1 VARQEGFQL
10 AIKRCIDVGC
20 AVGLLLGTAPVIA
33 LAALSIRATMD
44 APVLFRQ
51 RRPGKH
57 GVPFTVYKFRT
68 MRAGDGADGERLT
81 PLGRLLRATSVDELP
96 QLVNVVLGQ
105 MSLVGPRPLL
115 MEYLERYSPEQA
127 RRHQV
132 LPGITGWAQ
141 VHGRNALTHEQRFAL
156 DVWYVDHWSIGL
168 DLWILVATLG
178 GVLSRRGIS
187 APGHATMPVFRGAA
201 ATGGRAAHRNGTEP
215 R

>member
-1 VARQEGFQL
+1 VARQEGFRL

-68 MRAGDGADGERLT
+68 MRAGDGADAERLT

-115 MEYLERYSPEQA
+115 MEYLERYSLEQA

-141 VHGRNALTHEQRFAL
+141 VHGRNALTHEQRFEL

-187 APGHATMPVFRGAA
+187 APGHATMPVFRGEG